1 MNHKYLYNFIFFTF
15 FTLAIG
21 YIGFSFG
28 VWSVEK
34 QKALRVSE
42 INSEINKVKG
52 LENKKDNG
60 NTLYVL
66 GSKKAQ
72 GLDDF
77 APFWKTWNVLSEKY
91 SPVSTSTED
100 VIDNHEKVISSIK
113 GLVSSYNDPYTVFFA
128 EKENDNF
135 KESIY
140 GEFEGIGAHLGVAQ
154 GMLAV
159 AGLIDGAPA
168 ERDGLMSND
177 IIIAIDGQSI
187 EGLTMPE
194 AIQKIRG
201 ARDTQVILTVWRHE
215 EKNPIDIE
223 ITRGKVAIPST
234 AVAIASKVK
243 DSVNNVLQRIKEK
256 IIPGS
261 QQEKDIPDE
270 LQAEDFFVFK
280 LASFSKTSKEAF
292 LKEIEEFKK
301 SNTMNLIID
310 LRDNQGGYMDSAI
323 DIASHFLPQGAV
335 VVTEKIGASQI
346 ERVDVSRG
354 YDTLKDFKDLHL
366 VILVNRNTASAA
378 EVLAG
383 ALKEHGV
390 ATIVGEKTFGKG
402 SVQELIDI
410 TDNMSLKV
418 TVARWYTPN
427 GNSISK
433 NGLIPDELVELT
445 EENTKNGQDVI
456 FERALEVLIGGK

>member
-323 DIASHFLPQGAV
+323 DIASHYLPQGAV